1 MHAVRSAVRVAT
13 QTGSRSQS
21 ECLSFK
27 FIAYDG
33 YDIYYDITFVF
44 FSPIEHSTYVT
55 CNIDT

>member
-33 YDIYYDITFVF
+33 YDIYYDADLCF
-44 FSPIEHSTYVT
+44 F
-55 CNIDT
+55 